1 MFLSYIHAV
10 QQQKIQNIADAS
22 SLPRSLEIDRDGD
35 ISIFY
40 APFDYVNPNAKLVL
54 VGITPGLTQMRNAL
68 HEAKLQLQQGAD
80 QTSALIAA
88 KRTGAFSG
96 PMRPNLVAM
105 LDHIKVNK
113 WLGIRS
119 CESLFQNDSSLVHT
133 TSALRY
139 PVFVR
144 GENYNGTPNMT
155 KHPLLR
161 KYLTDYLAEEIRTL
175 GDAIVVPLGPK
186 VSEALEYLV
195 HIGAID
201 GTRVLEG
208 FPHPSGAN
216 AERIA
221 YFLGRKNKDV
231 VSKKT
236 DPVKIDNARAALE
249 KKMSALLKS
258 A

>member
-1 MFLSYIHAV
+1 MFLSYNHAI
-10 QQQKIQNIADAS
+10 QQLKAQNIVDANAI
-22 SLPRSLEIDRDGD
+22 PKSLEMARDGD
-35 ISIFY
+35 ISVFY
-40 APFDYVNPNAKLVL
+40 APFDYVNPKAKLIL
-54 VGITPGLTQMRNAL
+54 VGITPGLTQLRNAL
-68 HEAKLQLQQGAD
+68 HEAQLQLHSGAD
-80 QTSALIAA
+80 HTSALIAA
-88 KRTGAFSG
+88 KKTGAFSG

-113 WLGIRS
+113 WLGINS
-119 CESLFQNDSSLVHT
+119 CNSLFHNDSSLVHT

-144 GENYNGTPNMT
+144 GENYNGTPSMT
-155 KHPLLR
+155 KHPLLK
-161 KYLTDYLAEEIRTL
+161 KYVTDFLAEEIRML

-221 YFLGRKNKDV
+221 YFLGRKKKDD
-231 VSKKT
+231 VSTKT
-236 DPVKIDNARAALE
+236 DPVKIDNAKAVLE
-249 KKMSALLKS
+249 KKMSVLLS
-258 A
+258 GA